1 MTGDTY
7 IETFAILPKGLH
19 VLKSHTGVTPIHF
32 KAALIHCFGHL
43 GAAEHAKNTTLDIK
57 T

>member
-43 GAAEHAKNTTLDIK
+43 GAAEHAKKTTLDIK